1 MNNTYFDAIHYV
13 IHLDIKLDY
22 TISRFIQELSISE
35 LETLHLLCDLERTQ
49 IPKPL
54 ALAVLKILYAEYL
67 LSGSQSN
74 FNDYDENVL

>member
-35 LETLHLLCDLERTQ
+35 LETLHL
-49 IPKPL
+49 
-54 ALAVLKILYAEYL
+54 
-67 LSGSQSN
+67 
-74 FNDYDENVL
+74 